1 MMAELRPVLVQIVLP
16 AVAIGDAGAGPRA
29 VPRVGTGVTH
39 DLAEAEQEHQQTRDH
54 LQPRQ
59 RACQR
64 GNRRDVPVTD
74 RADVATLK

>member
-29 VPRVGTGVTH
+29 VPRVGTGVRMISLKPNSSMQH
-39 DLAEAEQEHQQTRDH
+39 ARNH

-64 GNRRDVPVTD
+64 RNRRDVPVTQ
-74 RADVATLK
+74 RA